1 MMNMYSQDSLPSMQH
16 LVEEYASLVSRIVHH
31 MRARLPASVCADDLY
46 QAGMEGLLD
55 AAQRY
60 DGEKGAS
67 FKTFASIRI
76 RGAILDEIR
85 RGDWCPRSVHKNTR
99 DISRAIRRVEECT
112 GRVAR
117 DKDIAKELDV
127 TLEQY
132 HAMLSDMQGSYLFS
146 LDSQTDGNEETD
158 ACESVY
164 FEHEKNTPH
173 AKVERTL
180 LLIRLKEIIATLPQ
194 KEQLVLSLYYDDELN
209 LKEIGEVLEVSE
221 SRVSQIL
228 SQAAA
233 RLRSKL
239 VDD

>member
-1 MMNMYSQDSLPSMQH
+1 MYSQGSLPSMQH
-16 LVEEYASLVSRIVHH
+16 LVEEYASLVSRIVQH
-31 MRARLPASVCADDLY
+31 MMVRLPASVCADDLY

-76 RGAILDEIR
+76 RGAILDEMR

-99 DISRAIRRVEECT
+99 DISHAIRRVEECT

-117 DKDIAKELDV
+117 DKDIAKQLDV

-132 HAMLSDMQGSYLFS
+132 HAMLSDMHGSQLFS
-146 LDSQTDGNEETD
+146 LENHLEFHEESSGAD
-158 ACESVY
+158 SVY
-164 FEHEKNTPH
+164 FENEKNTPH
-173 AKVERTL
+173 EKTERIFL
-180 LLIRLKEIIATLPQ
+180 LNRLKEIIAELPQ

-209 LKEIGEVLEVSE
+209 LKEIGDVLEVSE

-233 RLRSKL
+233 RIRSKIM
-239 VDD
+239 DD

>member
-1 MMNMYSQDSLPSMQH
+1 MYSQGSLPSMQQ
-16 LVEEYASLVSRIVHH
+16 LVEEYASLVSRIVQH
-31 MRARLPASVCADDLY
+31 MMVRLPASVCADDLY

-76 RGAILDEIR
+76 RGAILDEMR

-117 DKDIAKELDV
+117 DKDIAKQLDV

-132 HAMLSDMQGSYLFS
+132 HAMLSDMQGSQLFS
-146 LDSQTDGNEETD
+146 LEHHLEFYDETSG
-158 ACESVY
+158 AESVY
-164 FEHEKNTPH
+164 FENEKNTPH
-173 AKVERTL
+173 EKIERTFL
-180 LLIRLKEIIATLPQ
+180 LQRLKAIIAELPK
-194 KEQLVLSLYYDDELN
+194 KEQQVLSLYYDDELN

-228 SQAAA
+228 SQAAS
-233 RLRSKL
+233 RIRSKIM
-239 VDD
+239 DD